1 MDRLKFDLSRAQK
14 SNSEHVD
21 RFDRLGRQNELLEA
35 RSQEL
40 KKANLSD
47 QSQIRD
53 LRVKLRAAEHERT
66 QLASKQG
73 EAGEAKKALQAM
85 DAKRR
90 EELREKDRKIA
101 ELEKS
106 LSTEKRRKDT
116 LEARLAETKATVQ
129 AEVEDV
135 RIAKEATENDLRR
148 AQDEKE
154 RAQAELEELRDR
166 VEDTEGDLLQ
176 QLENHKLLLSRVAA
190 EYGRLAASTVPK
202 GTHQRVKR
210 EALSLQCRVLR
221 LERKYANA
229 EGQVVEL
236 AQLIRQTSD
245 QNAVLKEHLRDAEEN
260 LTTIR
265 LSQPQEEEVDTNTN
279 DALQELLQQVQTD
292 IHATEKETH
301 EFLRADWDVWS
312 DLARLRS
319 DHLFFHSTSLLKHAL
334 DARRQIEA
342 QSDKL
347 LAAEGRQSELSVRL
361 AAATAEHDSTRAQ
374 LIEASTS
381 LLIAQASLESLKKD
395 LDAEKKKT
403 KTEVARLEQV
413 VRREKEAY
421 ERTSS
426 MLQQS
431 RASEEALSNEI
442 DQYVL
447 QSHDEK

>member
-14 SNSEHVD
+14 SNSEHID
-21 RFDRLGRQNELLEA
+21 RFDRLKKQNELLEA

-40 KKANLSD
+40 KKANISD
-47 QSQIRD
+47 QSEIRD

-106 LSTEKRRKDT
+106 LSTERRRKDT
-116 LEARLAETKATVQ
+116 LEARLTETKATVQ

-135 RIAKEATENDLRR
+135 RIAQEATENDLRR

-154 RAQAELEELRDR
+154 QAQAELEKLRDR

-176 QLENHKLLLSRVAA
+176 QLEDHKLLLSRVAA
-190 EYGRLAASTVPK
+190 EYGRLAASTVSK
-202 GTHQRVKR
+202 VAHQRVKR

-245 QNAVLKEHLRDAEEN
+245 QNAILKEHLRDAEED
-260 LTTIR
+260 LATIR
-265 LSQPQEEEVDTNTN
+265 LSQPQEEEVDTNPD
-279 DALQELLQQVQTD
+279 DALQELLRQVRTD
-292 IHATEKETH
+292 INAREKETH

-312 DLARLRS
+312 ALARLRS
-319 DHLFFHSTSLLKHAL
+319 DHLFFHSTSLL
-334 DARRQIEA
+334 
-342 QSDKL
+342 
-347 LAAEGRQSELSVRL
+347 
-361 AAATAEHDSTRAQ
+361 
-374 LIEASTS
+374 
-381 LLIAQASLESLKKD
+381 
-395 LDAEKKKT
+395 
-403 KTEVARLEQV
+403 
-413 VRREKEAY
+413 
-421 ERTSS
+421 
-426 MLQQS
+426 
-431 RASEEALSNEI
+431 
-442 DQYVL
+442 